1 MDGILATRRAVYILE
16 SKWEGP
22 VRRRR
27 PREEIK
33 LGGSQTLRHEIFHWY
48 FNAWL
53 AECSKTWGDFLASR
67 EAEFRREFP
76 GKEMVRKEPGERLGA
91 NLEALLRRLTCI
103 SSELVDVL
111 LYFVAPQ
118 GTAPARVVP
127 SKFRI
132 VALDHPP
139 PCALGGLYF
148 EMG

>member
-1 MDGILATRRAVYILE
+1 MPVFGYAEDALTYWALTQRTAEILRQLEDDSDRMLRVYRPSFGRGGSPRVFGEMDGILE

-91 NLEALLRRLTCI
+91 NLEAL
-103 SSELVDVL
+103 
-111 LYFVAPQ
+111 
-118 GTAPARVVP
+118 
-127 SKFRI
+127 
-132 VALDHPP
+132 
-139 PCALGGLYF
+139 
-148 EMG
+148 